1 MTLQSTEIMPAE
13 GMYAE
18 AKEHVFDLFKK
29 NANPRLVYHNY
40 EFANQLVHLINEIGQ
55 EIQATDQAKDLAK
68 LAGLFYTTG
77 YLTNYHQAT
86 EASVKEAEKF
96 LLTRKYSKAKTEKI
110 KDLLRLF
117 IAQKTPVTE
126 EQELFNDAINT
137 LHFGARLSTKRPLL
151 QLEKELMQQQTLPK
165 EQWASLQLQN
175 LLNAKFYTAY
185 GKQQYEPILA
195 QNIFALKKQ
204 IDKLQKKGGIV
215 LEPPTTPGI
224 FQDLEPAVP
233 NRAIQ
238 TYFRT
243 NYRNH
248 INLSAIADNKAN
260 IMISVNAI
268 LLSVLISLLT
278 YKNMTETNPMVLMAV
293 IIFFITGLTSLVYA
307 VLSARPKVTT
317 LNKGVKDINELKK
330 NLVFFG
336 SYVHLDVEQYEEA
349 VDAMFRDGSL
359 IYGNMTRDIY
369 YLGKVLDKKYR
380 YLTNS
385 YNIFM
390 VGFIATTLTF
400 IIALLIP
407 V

>member
-1 MTLQSTEIMPAE
+1 MTFQSTDIMSSE
-13 GMYAE
+13 SVFAE
-18 AKEHVFDLFKK
+18 AKEHVFNLFKK
-29 NANPRLVYHNY
+29 QSNARLVYHNF
-40 EFANQLVHLINEIGQ
+40 ER
-55 EIQATDQAKDLAK
+55 TDQFVQTIETIATEIKANEQTK
-68 LAGLFYTTG
+68 EIARLAGLFCFSG
-77 YLTNYHQAT
+77 YLTNYAKAIET
-86 EASVKEAEKF
+86 SVHEAEQF
-96 LLTRKYSKAKTEKI
+96 LLARNYSRAKTEKI
-110 KDLLRLF
+110 KDLIRLPTTN
-117 IAQKTPVTE
+117 KTPVTP
-126 EQELFNDAINT
+126 EQELFNDAYNAMFYGET
-137 LHFGARLSTKRPLL
+137 FARQAPLK
-151 QLEKELMQQQTLPK
+151 QLEEELMMQKKVSK
-165 EQWASLQLQN
+165 EQWTSVQLQN
-175 LLNAKFYTAY
+175 LLNTKFYTSY
-185 GKQQYEPILA
+185 GKKKYEPILA
-195 QNIFALKKQ
+195 QNIYATKKQ
-204 IDKLQKKGGIV
+204 IDKYQKRGMVTFEEPKAPSIFEE
-215 LEPPTTPGI
+215 LEEEI
-224 FQDLEPAVP
+224 P

-293 IIFFITGLTSLVYA
+293 IIFFITGLTSLIYA

-317 LNKGVKDINELKK
+317 INKNITDIHEIKK

-336 SYVHLDVEQYEEA
+336 NYVHLEVEEYEQA
-349 VDAMFRDGSL
+349 IDAMFRDSEL

-390 VGFIATTLTF
+390 VGFVATAITF
-400 IIALLIP
+400 IIAILLP
-407 V
+407 

>member
-1 MTLQSTEIMPAE
+1 MTFQSTDIMSSE
-13 GMYAE
+13 SVFAE
-18 AKEHVFDLFKK
+18 AKEHVFNLFKK
-29 NANPRLVYHNY
+29 QSNARLVYHNF
-40 EFANQLVHLINEIGQ
+40 ER
-55 EIQATDQAKDLAK
+55 TDQFVQTIETIAAEIKASEQAKEIAR
-68 LAGLFYTTG
+68 LAGLFYFSG
-77 YLTNYHQAT
+77 YLTNYAK
-86 EASVKEAEKF
+86 ASETSVQEAEQF
-96 LLTRKYSKAKTEKI
+96 LLARNFSRAKTEKI
-110 KDLLRLF
+110 KDLIRL
-117 IAQKTPVTE
+117 QTTNKTPVTP
-126 EQELFNDAINT
+126 EQELFNDAYNSMVYGET
-137 LHFGARLSTKRPLL
+137 FAKQAPLK
-151 QLEKELMQQQTLPK
+151 QLEEELMMQNKVSK
-165 EQWASLQLQN
+165 EQWTSVQLQN
-175 LLNAKFYTAY
+175 LLNTKFYTSY
-185 GKQQYEPILA
+185 GKKKYEPILA
-195 QNIFALKKQ
+195 QNIYAAKKQ
-204 IDKLQKKGGIV
+204 IDKYQKRGMVTFEEPEAPSIFEE
-215 LEPPTTPGI
+215 LEEEI
-224 FQDLEPAVP
+224 P

-293 IIFFITGLTSLVYA
+293 IIFFITGLTSLIYA

-317 LNKGVKDINELKK
+317 INKNITDIHEIKK

-336 SYVHLDVEQYEEA
+336 NYVHLEVEEYEQA
-349 VDAMFRDGSL
+349 IDAMFRDSEL

-390 VGFIATTLTF
+390 VGFVATAITF
-400 IIALLIP
+400 IIALLLP
-407 V
+407 